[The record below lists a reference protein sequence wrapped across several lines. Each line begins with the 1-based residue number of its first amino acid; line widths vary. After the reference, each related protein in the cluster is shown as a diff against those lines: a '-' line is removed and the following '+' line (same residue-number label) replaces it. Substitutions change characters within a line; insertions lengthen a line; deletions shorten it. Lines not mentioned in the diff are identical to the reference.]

1 MRRAIQSEEKRRR
14 RATMREKVVAHLTEE
29 EVERSYY
36 FLRKENELERMA
48 SRLLD
53 KRAELE
59 RDRMEFWEGLIE
71 KYGLKKGVNY
81 SISHVLGVI
90 CEPDDEE
97 EDEEAESDA

>member
-1 MRRAIQSEEKRRR
+1 MP
-14 RATMREKVVAHLTEE
+14 EKVVAKLTKE

-36 FLRKENELERMA
+36 FLRKENQLSELA

-59 RDRMEFWEGLIE
+59 RERMEFWDGLID
-71 KYGLKKGVNY
+71 KYGLEKGINY

-90 CEPDDEE
+90 YESDEE
-97 EDEEAESDA
+97 EGDDDA

>member
-1 MRRAIQSEEKRRR
+1 MP
-14 RATMREKVVAHLTEE
+14 EKVVAKLTKE

-36 FLRKENELERMA
+36 FLRKENQLSEQA

-59 RDRMEFWEGLIE
+59 RERMEFWNELIE

-90 CEPDDEE
+90 YEPDEE
-97 EDEEAESDA
+97 EGDDDA

>member
-1 MRRAIQSEEKRRR
+1 
-14 RATMREKVVAHLTEE
+14 MREKVVAHLTEE

-59 RDRMEFWEGLIE
+59 RERMEFWNELIE

-90 CEPDDEE
+90 YEPDEE
-97 EDEEAESDA
+97 EEDDDA

>member
-1 MRRAIQSEEKRRR
+1 MD
-14 RATMREKVVAHLTEE
+14 EKVVAKLTKE

-36 FLRKENELERMA
+36 FLRKEDQLSEQA

-59 RDRMEFWEGLIE
+59 RERMEFWNELIE
-71 KYGLKKGVNY
+71 KYGLEKGINY

-90 CEPDDEE
+90 YEPDEE
-97 EDEEAESDA
+97 EEDDDA

>member
-1 MRRAIQSEEKRRR
+1 MVS
-14 RATMREKVVAHLTEE
+14 EKVAAHLTKE

-59 RDRMEFWEGLIE
+59 RERMEFWDGLIE
-71 KYGLKKGVNY
+71 KYGLEKGINY

-90 CEPDDEE
+90 YEPDEE
-97 EDEEAESDA
+97 EEKDDA

>member
-1 MRRAIQSEEKRRR
+1 MP
-14 RATMREKVVAHLTEE
+14 EKVVAKLTKE

-36 FLRKENELERMA
+36 FLRKENQLSELA

-59 RDRMEFWEGLIE
+59 RERMEFWGGLIE
-71 KYGLKKGVNY
+71 KYGLEKGINY

-90 CEPDDEE
+90 YEPDEE
-97 EDEEAESDA
+97 EEDDDA

>member
-1 MRRAIQSEEKRRR
+1 MN
-14 RATMREKVVAHLTEE
+14 EKVVAKLTEE

-36 FLRKENELERMA
+36 FLRKKNQLSELA

-53 KRAELE
+53 RRAKLE
-59 RDRMEFWEGLIE
+59 RERMEFWNELIE

-90 CEPDDEE
+90 REPDNE
-97 EDEEAESDA
+97 EDEE